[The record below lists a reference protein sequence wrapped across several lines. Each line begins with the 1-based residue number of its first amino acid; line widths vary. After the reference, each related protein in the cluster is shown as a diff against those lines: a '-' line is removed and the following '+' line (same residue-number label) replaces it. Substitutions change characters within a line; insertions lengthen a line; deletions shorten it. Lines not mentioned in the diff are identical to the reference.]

1 MQAVEKAAVS
11 DAHQEFEDGLVSV
24 FAELADLFGNPR
36 SHGQIYGLL
45 FSSPGP
51 LTMDEITERLGI
63 SKGSVSQGLRALED
77 LGAVERI
84 SNGRFGHYSA
94 KLELK
99 TLIGGFVRQRLIP
112 RLEKS
117 NSTLKELELLV
128 AGMPEAEAKEVE
140 WKLRRVAQWHT
151 RATQFLP
158 LAQRIL
164 QSASKLLPKADG

>member
-1 MQAVEKAAVS
+1 MQATGKAAAS
-11 DAHQEFEDGLVSV
+11 AAHQGFEDGLVDV

-45 FSSPGP
+45 FSSLEP
-51 LTMDEITERLGI
+51 LSMDEITERLDI

-77 LGAVERI
+77 LGAVERLA
-84 SNGRFGHYSA
+84 NGRFGRYSA

-99 TLIGGFVRQRLIP
+99 TLISGFVRQRLVP

-117 NSTLKELELLV
+117 NSTLKDLESLISD
-128 AGMPEAEAKEVE
+128 MPEDEAKEAE

-164 QSASKLLPKADG
+164 QSASKLLPKGDG